1 MKTINVQNSN
11 YGVDEVAAL
20 VGYHPVR
27 FERKDNG
34 TSFIFSDSVP
44 DQNIQSAQ
52 DDIANGKGIYT
63 FRGAKVRNSIDVD
76 NKVSADI
83 KEAIAP
89 GRPANL
95 QSEAEK
101 ALLAKIGALSAKAS
115 LGIALTADEQ
125 AYLVEKLTFYSSTVQ
140 AIRDEGNA
148 FIAARGW

>member
-1 MKTINVQNSN
+1 MTIEIYPPNM
-11 YGVDEVAAL
+11 VAHL
-20 VGYHPVR
+20 
-27 FERKDNG
+27 
-34 TSFIFSDSVP
+34 
-44 DQNIQSAQ
+44 
-52 DDIANGKGIYT
+52 IANGAT
-63 FRGAKVRNSIDVD
+63 DHRFRGVFVQSSVDVD
-76 NKVSADI
+76 MVVSADI

-125 AYLVEKLTFYSSTVQ
+125 AYLVEKLTFYQNTVQ
-140 AIRDEGNA
+140 VIRDEGNA